1 MNQNELKLILED
13 VKSFP
18 SMPAAA
24 LKLLTLLK
32 DENTTNAQI
41 EQILRYE
48 PGLTANILKL
58 TNSAYFGLPTK
69 IGSVRQAVL
78 MIGWKKLT
86 QIVLASC
93 VSAIVDKPVQGYDLS
108 AGELWRHSVAVSVA
122 SEILVKELKLP
133 VSDEVFT
140 AALLHDVGKMVLGR
154 YVKEDLAVID
164 GEDMQDMP
172 FEQVERSMFGIDH
185 AEIGANILKRWLF
198 PPGMI
203 SAVRWHHDPDAA
215 PKSNH
220 MIDVV
225 HVADVLCLMSGLGIG
240 REGLQYRPSP
250 AACERIGMNEQHLEK
265 VVSQTLQW
273 ANDLAASLQ
282 ADS

>member
-1 MNQNELKLILED
+1 MNQRELNLILDD

-32 DENTTNAQI
+32 DENNSNAQI

-48 PGLTANILKL
+48 PGLTANILKM
-58 TNSAYFGLPTK
+58 TNSAFFGLPTK
-69 IGSVRQAVL
+69 IGSIRQAIL

-93 VSAIVDKPVQGYDLS
+93 VSAIIDKPVQGYDLS
-108 AGELWRHSVAVSVA
+108 AGDLWRHSVAVSVA
-122 SEILVKELKLP
+122 SETLVKELNLS
-133 VSDEVFT
+133 VSEEIFT

-154 YVKEDLAVID
+154 YVKEDIAVID
-164 GEDMQDMP
+164 GEEMQDVP

-185 AEIGANILKRWLF
+185 AEIGANILRRWSF
-198 PPGMI
+198 TPSMI
-203 SAVRWHHDPDAA
+203 SAVRWHHEPDSA
-215 PKSNH
+215 PKPNH
-220 MIDVV
+220 LIDVV
-225 HVADVLCLMSGLGIG
+225 HVADVLCLMSGIGVG

-250 AACERIGMNEQHLEK
+250 SACERIGLTEEHLER

-273 ANDLAASLQ
+273 ANELAASLQ

>member
-1 MNQNELKLILED
+1 
-13 VKSFP
+13 
-18 SMPAAA
+18 MPAAA

-32 DENTTNAQI
+32 DENTSNAQI

-58 TNSAYFGLPTK
+58 TNSAFFGLPTK
-69 IGSVRQAVL
+69 IGSIRQAIL
-78 MIGWKKLT
+78 MIGWKKLI
-86 QIVLASC
+86 QIVLTSC
-93 VSAIVDKPVQGYDLS
+93 VSAIIDKPVQGYDLS
-108 AGELWRHSVAVSVA
+108 AGDLWRHSVAVSVA
-122 SEILVKELKLP
+122 SETLVKELKLSVP
-133 VSDEVFT
+133 EEVFT
-140 AALLHDVGKMVLGR
+140 AALLHDVGKMVLGK
-154 YVKEDLAVID
+154 YVKEDIVVMD
-164 GEDMQDMP
+164 GEEMQDVP

-185 AEIGANILKRWLF
+185 AEIGANILRRWSF
-198 PPGMI
+198 PPSMI

-215 PKSNH
+215 PKPNH

-225 HVADVLCLMSGLGIG
+225 HVADVLCLMSGIGVG

-250 AACERIGMNEQHLEK
+250 GACERIGLAEEHLER
-265 VVSQTLQW
+265 VASQTLQW

>member
-1 MNQNELKLILED
+1 VNQRELKLILDD

-32 DENTTNAQI
+32 DENTSNAQI

-58 TNSAYFGLPTK
+58 TNSAFFGLPTK
-69 IGSVRQAVL
+69 IGSIRQAIL

-86 QIVLASC
+86 QIVLTSC
-93 VSAIVDKPVQGYDLS
+93 VSAIIDKPVQGYDLS
-108 AGELWRHSVAVSVA
+108 AGDLWRHSVAVSVA
-122 SEILVKELKLP
+122 SETLAKELKLP
-133 VSDEVFT
+133 VSEEVFT

-154 YVKEDLAVID
+154 YVKEDIAVID
-164 GEDMQDMP
+164 GEEMRDVP

-185 AEIGANILKRWLF
+185 AEIGANILRRWSF
-198 PPGMI
+198 PPAMI
-203 SAVRWHHDPDAA
+203 SAVRWHHEPDSA
-215 PKSNH
+215 PRPSP

-225 HVADVLCLMSGLGIG
+225 HVADVLCLMSGIGVG

-250 AACERIGMNEQHLEK
+250 TACERIGLTEEHLER

>member
-1 MNQNELKLILED
+1 VNQNELKKILED

-32 DENTTNAQI
+32 DENTSNAQV

-69 IGSVRQAVL
+69 IGSVRQAIL

-108 AGELWRHSVAVSVA
+108 AGDLWRHSVAVSVA
-122 SEILVKELKLP
+122 SEILVKELKLS
-133 VSDEVFT
+133 VSEELFT

-154 YVKEDLAVID
+154 YVKQDLDAID
-164 GEDMQDMP
+164 GEELQNMP

-185 AEIGANILKRWLF
+185 AEIGANILKKWLF
-198 PPGMI
+198 PPTII

-215 PKSNH
+215 PKPSH
-220 MIDVV
+220 LIDIV
-225 HVADVLCLMSGLGIG
+225 HIADVLCLMSGIGMG
-240 REGLQYRPSP
+240 REGLQYQPSL
-250 AACERIGMNEQHLEK
+250 AACERIGISAQHLEM

-273 ANDLAASLQ
+273 ANDLASSMQ

>member
-1 MNQNELKLILED
+1 VNQRELKLILDD

-32 DENTTNAQI
+32 DENTSNAQI
-41 EQILRYE
+41 EQILRFE

-58 TNSAYFGLPTK
+58 TNSAYFGLSTK
-69 IGSVRQAVL
+69 IGSIRQAIL

-93 VSAIVDKPVQGYDLS
+93 VSAIIDKPVQGYDLS
-108 AGELWRHSVAVSVA
+108 AGDLWRHSVGVSVA
-122 SEILVKELKLP
+122 SETLVKELKLS

-140 AALLHDVGKMVLGR
+140 AALLHDVGKMVLGK
-154 YVKEDLAVID
+154 YVKEDIAVID
-164 GEDMQDMP
+164 GEEMEDVP
-172 FEQVERSMFGIDH
+172 FEQVERSMFGTDH
-185 AEIGANILKRWLF
+185 AEIGANILRRWSF
-198 PPGMI
+198 PPAMI
-203 SAVRWHHDPDAA
+203 SAVRWHHEPDSA
-215 PKSNH
+215 PKPSH

-225 HVADVLCLMSGLGIG
+225 HVADVLCLMSGIGVG

-250 AACERIGMNEQHLEK
+250 AACERIGLTEEHLER

-282 ADS
+282 AES

>member
-1 MNQNELKLILED
+1 MNQKELNLILDD

-32 DENTTNAQI
+32 DENTSNTQI

-58 TNSAYFGLPTK
+58 TNSAFFGLPK
-69 IGSVRQAVL
+69 QIGSIRQAIL
-78 MIGWKKLT
+78 MIGWKKLI

-93 VSAIVDKPVQGYDLS
+93 VSAIIDKPVQGYDLS
-108 AGELWRHSVAVSVA
+108 PGDLWRHSIAVSVA
-122 SEILVKELKLP
+122 SETLVKELKLS
-133 VSDEVFT
+133 VSEEVFT

-154 YVKEDLAVID
+154 YVKEDIALID
-164 GEDMQDMP
+164 GEELQDVP
-172 FEQVERSMFGIDH
+172 FEQVERSIFGIDH
-185 AEIGANILKRWLF
+185 AEIGANILKRWSF
-198 PPGMI
+198 PPSMI
-203 SAVRWHHDPDAA
+203 SAVRWHHEPDGA
-215 PKSNH
+215 PKTSH
-220 MIDVV
+220 LIDVV
-225 HVADVLCLMSGLGIG
+225 HVADVLCLMSGIGVG

-250 AACERIGMNEQHLEK
+250 TACERIGLTEALLEK
-265 VVSQTLQW
+265 VASQTLQW
-273 ANDLAASLQ
+273 ANELAATLQ

>member
-1 MNQNELKLILED
+1 VNQRELKLILDD

-32 DENTTNAQI
+32 DENTSNAQI

-58 TNSAYFGLPTK
+58 TNSAFFGLPTK
-69 IGSVRQAVL
+69 IGSIRQAIL

-93 VSAIVDKPVQGYDLS
+93 VSAIIDKPVQGYDLS
-108 AGELWRHSVAVSVA
+108 AGDLWRHSVAVSVA
-122 SEILVKELKLP
+122 SETLAKELKLP
-133 VSDEVFT
+133 VSEEVFT

-154 YVKEDLAVID
+154 YVKEDIAVID
-164 GEDMQDMP
+164 GEEMQDVP

-185 AEIGANILKRWLF
+185 AEIGANILRRWSF
-198 PPGMI
+198 PPAMI
-203 SAVRWHHDPDAA
+203 SAVRWHHEPDSA
-215 PKSNH
+215 PKPGP

-225 HVADVLCLMSGLGIG
+225 HVADVLCLMSGIGVG

-250 AACERIGMNEQHLEK
+250 TACERIGLTEEHLER

>member
-1 MNQNELKLILED
+1 MNQKELKLILDD

-24 LKLLTLLK
+24 MKLLTLLK
-32 DENTTNAQI
+32 DENTSNSQI

-48 PGLTANILKL
+48 PGLTANILKM
-58 TNSAYFGLPTK
+58 TNSAFFGLPAK
-69 IGSVRQAVL
+69 VGSIRQAIL
-78 MIGWKKLT
+78 LIGWKKLV

-93 VSAIVDKPVQGYDLS
+93 VSAIIDKPVQGYDLS
-108 AGELWRHSVAVSVA
+108 AGDLWRHSVAVSVA
-122 SEILVKELKLP
+122 SEILVKELKLS
-133 VSDEVFT
+133 VSEEVFT

-154 YVKEDLAVID
+154 YVKEDIAVID
-164 GEDMQDMP
+164 GEEMQDVP

-185 AEIGANILKRWLF
+185 AEIGANILRRWSF
-198 PPGMI
+198 PPAMI

-215 PKSNH
+215 PKPNH

-225 HVADVLCLMSGLGIG
+225 HVADVLCLMSGIGVG

-250 AACERIGMNEQHLEK
+250 TACERIGLSEEHLEK
-265 VVSQTLQW
+265 VASQTLQW
-273 ANDLAASLQ
+273 ANELAASLQ
-282 ADS
+282 VAA

>member
-1 MNQNELKLILED
+1 MNQRELNLILDD

-32 DENTTNAQI
+32 DENTSNAQI

-69 IGSVRQAVL
+69 IGSIRQAIL

-93 VSAIVDKPVQGYDLS
+93 VSAIIDKPVQGYDLS
-108 AGELWRHSVAVSVA
+108 AGDLWRHSVAVSVA
-122 SEILVKELKLP
+122 SETLVKELNLS
-133 VSDEVFT
+133 VSEEIFT

-154 YVKEDLAVID
+154 YVKEDIAVID
-164 GEDMQDMP
+164 GEEMQDVP

-185 AEIGANILKRWLF
+185 AEIGANILRRWSF
-198 PPGMI
+198 PPAMI
-203 SAVRWHHDPDAA
+203 SAVRWHHEPDSA
-215 PKSNH
+215 PKPNT

-225 HVADVLCLMSGLGIG
+225 HVADVLCLMSGIGVG

-250 AACERIGMNEQHLEK
+250 MACERIGLSEEHLER

-273 ANDLAASLQ
+273 ANELAESLKM
-282 ADS
+282 DT

>member
-1 MNQNELKLILED
+1 VNQNELKLILED

>member
-32 DENTTNAQI
+32 DENTSNAQI

-69 IGSVRQAVL
+69 IGSIRQAVL
-78 MIGWKKLT
+78 MIGWKRLT

-122 SEILVKELKLP
+122 SEILVKELKLS

-154 YVKEDLAVID
+154 YVKEDIAMID

-203 SAVRWHHDPDAA
+203 SAVRWHHDPDSA
-215 PKSNH
+215 PKSSQ

-240 REGLQYRPSP
+240 REGLQYRPSL
-250 AACERIGMNEQHLEK
+250 AACERIGMNEEHLEK